1 MVRITLGTSINC
13 PEESLGF
20 FVQTADIEPNGV
32 LSYNRRGD
40 PVVFDLLLS
49 LLKGGESMRHRS
61 RALSDAD

>member
-1 MVRITLGTSINC
+1 MVQITLGTSINC

-32 LSYNRRGD
+32 LSYNIRSD

-49 LLKGGESMRHRS
+49 LLEGGESMRRWS
-61 RALSDAD
+61 RALRDAN

>member
-1 MVRITLGTSINC
+1 MVRITLGTSIKC

-32 LSYNRRGD
+32 LSYNITSD

-49 LLKGGESMRHRS
+49 LLTGGESMRRQS

>member
-13 PEESLGF
+13 PEDSLGF

-32 LSYNRRGD
+32 LSYNIRSD

-49 LLKGGESMRHRS
+49 LFKGGESMRRRS